1 MNFAVSNK
9 KLYNL
14 LLRGWFT
21 TKGRASRKEYISR
34 FLMMWILLYIPLLL
48 SYYID
53 KLDDSRP
60 NLIYVLAVII
70 FCLMVFSSFL
80 ALLQIFLVTHRR
92 LHDLNASGWWQ
103 LITFIPLGQL
113 MMIGFI
119 FFKGTDGPNKYGD
132 PPKY

>member
-1 MNFAVSNK
+1 MVANNK
-9 KLYNL
+9 IHSL
-14 LLRGWFT
+14 LFKNWFCIS
-21 TKGRASRKEYISR
+21 GRASRKEYICR
-34 FLMMWILLYIPLLL
+34 IMLFLITGFPLNDFL
-48 SYYID
+48 SFNSS
-53 KLDDSRP
+53 LP
-60 NLIYVLAVII
+60 NTPFYII
-70 FCLMVFSSFL
+70 FSLIFVVITCLIL
-80 ALLQIFLVTHRR
+80 ALTVTQIFLVTHRR